1 MLLIQPGPNP
11 TIHLAISS
19 WQAMCSSNP
28 VTYWHVALHSYEKNY
43 IKHFCNNMSHK
54 SKNKSIF
61 EVLQTEVSLYVR
73 KLNVF

>member
-1 MLLIQPGPNP
+1 
-11 TIHLAISS
+11 
-19 WQAMCSSNP
+19 MCSSNP

-73 KLNVF
+73 KLNVFWIIFQEKKQMEGIISTI